1 MNTKLYIVTAVVGC
15 ALAFSACEKVIDVKL
30 DTGVSQLAVSAF
42 VNNKHETQIIVLSK
56 TAGYFNN
63 VPCPPATGASVKIT
77 DNKGNTFNFIDYT
90 NEGRYMWTPAVTD
103 TLAHPGYSYTLS
115 ITYGSEQYQAV
126 SIANPVPQ
134 IDSMNYELKKGDNPS
149 GPKAYYASFFA
160 RDIKGRPDY
169 YWIKSFQDG
178 SLLSPQDVNLS
189 IDGAIGGP
197 GGDGL
202 PFIVPVRQSINPGKG
217 FNLGDTCAVE
227 VHTISADLYF
237 FFLEVQTQTRNGG
250 LFATPPA
257 NVSTNI
263 KNVNPASVVKAVGFF
278 NIAMVSNG
286 GIKIK

>member
-1 MNTKLYIVTAVVGC
+1 MNIKIYIVFVIATLV
-15 ALAFSACEKVIDVKL
+15 FSGCEKVIDVKL
-30 DTGVSQLAVSAF
+30 DTGVSQLTVSAF
-42 VNNKHETQIIVLSK
+42 INSKPSAQVIVLSK

-63 VPCPPATGASVKIT
+63 APCPAATGASVKIS
-77 DNKGNTFNFIDYT
+77 DNKGNTFNFTDYT
-90 NEGRYMWTPAVTD
+90 GEGRYTWLPLVGD
-103 TLAHPGYSYTLS
+103 TLVRAGYSYTLS
-115 ITYGSEQYQAV
+115 IAYSSEQYQSV
-126 SIANPVPQ
+126 SIANPVPK
-134 IDSMNYELKKGDNPS
+134 IDSLNYELRKGDNPT

-160 RDIKGRPDY
+160 RDIKGRPDF

-178 SLLSPQDVNLS
+178 SLLSPQDINLS

-202 PFIVPVRQSINPGKG
+202 PFIVPVRQSINPRDG
-217 FNLGDTCAVE
+217 FNAGDTCAVE
-227 VHTISADLYF
+227 VHSISAELYF

-263 KNVNPASVVKAVGFF
+263 KNINASSPIKAVGFF
-278 NIAMVSNG
+278 NMAMVSSG